1 MDVAKLN
8 EYAQRERLELKYED
22 VGCVGPDHMKTF
34 TIRAVLGGKA
44 YPDGAGK
51 NKKEAKQNAA
61 KNALRVLFGK
71 PDDSPG
77 EEKQSGASS
86 QPEEELDP
94 KVSDICD
101 KIRSLSV
108 RTKDKGLTKTN
119 FIGIVNSYCQK
130 KDKHPDYIL
139 VKRCGPSHNPQFCYR
154 LRIDKKDYPVGE
166 GKTAKEAKQN
176 AAGFAWSALQ
186 EQTDWDS
193 KVSIR
198 STVSEDGEPS
208 MLSVPS
214 ATPESHESSTQST
227 PVITF
232 KDSTPSKAQ
241 DAVKDKNMG
250 NGPKE
255 ISTQSRFTSDFD
267 PMECL
272 GRGAFGRV
280 YKAKHKLLDKF
291 YAVKIVCC
299 DEKSLREVGTLSEL
313 LHHNIIR
320 YYTFWMEDSG
330 YKGDND
336 ISHQSTENSSA
347 KYLYIQMELCETKTL
362 RLWIDE
368 KNAQPLQ
375 DSKRREESL
384 RIAQQIVSGVEYIHS
399 VKHIHRDLK
408 PANILFGLNGEIK
421 IGDFGLVTRDD
432 DGSFMDRTENKGTP
446 IYRAP
451 EQWRERNYDRKVD
464 IFPLGLIYFELLWK
478 LPTGQETRNTV
489 LFDARNQKLP
499 NDFSLTFPEENQL
512 IKLMLHVKPEDRP
525 EASKLRANL
534 EKWAQTFNSQNVSE
548 ESYSSLLAPFKSD
561 QQCRR
566 TCVLTVFLFRM
577 EENKNYIAK
586 LHEFARRTRCELKY
600 EDVRCEETDGIKR
613 FFKRAVVNGQ
623 GFPVG
628 EGNKA
633 KQAKQNA
640 AKNAL
645 RCLSEKENQRPVT
658 ENATKNPTAPV
669 HPTSAAK
676 VNSVDFLNEHAQ
688 KNRTGIKAVESTRP
702 KQNNVAQCCSFVL
715 GDKENPAVTG
725 KTKREAKKEAAKRVY
740 DEKYVSKTTEMVSCS
755 ALFDNGAPA
764 KPSTPP
770 TTPESS
776 DLQSKRVASTSCD
789 SVVFTNSSSPPMD
802 QDQNPV
808 VKPKSRKLIRFQ
820 DACESS
826 NEIVIIPR
834 KRSTGNSPSEN
845 ISAQSEISR
854 FTSEF
859 DSILCLD
866 RGAFGCVFKAKH
878 KLTGKDYA
886 VKIVLC
892 KEKALREVMAL
903 SDLSHRNIVRYFS
916 SWLEDSRYQ
925 WDSADDSYSTSQS
938 SIDDSSVKCLY
949 IQMELCSTKTLR
961 VWIDEKNAQN
971 VKKSLQ
977 DFKRRDESLSIA
989 QKIASAVEYIHS
1001 KMLIHRDLK
1010 PANIMFGQDGE
1021 VKIGDFGLAT
1031 NENDDI
1037 AENQIERTGY
1047 KGTPSYMAPEQK
1059 TQNYDRKVDIFALG
1073 LIFFELLWNIP
1084 TVHERHVVWK
1094 NVRTQKF
1101 PVEFQRKF
1109 HQEYIIIKPT
1119 LCEKPG
1125 KRPEASQL
1133 KTDLE
1138 QCSRM
1143 LNTQELV
1150 RRGSRT
1156 V

>member
-8 EYAQRERLELKYED
+8 EYAQKERLEPPKYED
-22 VGCVGPDHMKTF
+22 VGCVGPAHMKTF

-44 YPDGAGK
+44 YPDGVGK
-51 NKKEAKQNAA
+51 SKKEAKQNAA

-101 KIRSLSV
+101 KIRSVSV
-108 RTKDKGLTKTN
+108 RTKDEGLTKTN
-119 FIGIVNSYCQK
+119 FIAIVNSYCQK

-139 VKRCGPSHNPQFCYR
+139 VEKHGPPHNPQFFYK
-154 LRIDKKDYPVGE
+154 LRIDNKDYPMGE

-193 KVSIR
+193 KVSVR

-232 KDSTPSKAQ
+232 KDSTLSKAQ

-255 ISTQSRFTSDFD
+255 TSTQSRFTSDFD

-280 YKAKHKLLDKF
+280 YKARHKLLDKF

-299 DEKSLREVGTLSEL
+299 DKKSLREVGTLSD
-313 LHHNIIR
+313 LHHRNIIR

-347 KYLYIQMELCETKTL
+347 KYLYIQMELCVTKTL
-362 RLWIDE
+362 RGWIDE
-368 KNAQPLQ
+368 KNTQPLQ

-399 VKHIHRDLK
+399 EKHIHRDLK

-489 LFDARNQKLP
+489 LIDARNQKLP
-499 NDFSLTFPEENQL
+499 DDFSLTFPEENQL

-525 EASKLRANL
+525 EASKLRAEL

-548 ESYSSLLAPFKSD
+548 ESYSSLL
-561 QQCRR
+561 
-566 TCVLTVFLFRM
+566 M
-577 EENKNYIAK
+577 EENKNYIAE
-586 LHEFARRTRCELKY
+586 LHKFARGTGCELKY
-600 EDVRCEETDGIKR
+600 ED
-613 FFKRAVVNGQ
+613 
-623 GFPVG
+623 
-628 EGNKA
+628 
-633 KQAKQNA
+633 
-640 AKNAL
+640 
-645 RCLSEKENQRPVT
+645 
-658 ENATKNPTAPV
+658 
-669 HPTSAAK
+669 
-676 VNSVDFLNEHAQ
+676 
-688 KNRTGIKAVESTRP
+688 
-702 KQNNVAQCCSFVL
+702 
-715 GDKENPAVTG
+715 
-725 KTKREAKKEAAKRVY
+725 
-740 DEKYVSKTTEMVSCS
+740 MVSCS

-770 TTPESS
+770 TTLESS

-808 VKPKSRKLIRFQ
+808 VKPKSRKLIRLQ

-826 NEIVIIPR
+826 KEDVIIPR
-834 KRSTGNSPSEN
+834 KRNTGNSPSEN
-845 ISAQSEISR
+845 ISAQISR

-859 DSILCLD
+859 DSIVCLG

-925 WDSADDSYSTSQS
+925 WNSADDSCSTSQS

-961 VWIDEKNAQN
+961 VWIDEKNILN
-971 VKKSLQ
+971 VKKSLR
-977 DFKRRDESLSIA
+977 DSKRRDESLSIA

-1037 AENQIERTGY
+1037 AENLIERTCY

-1059 TQNYDRKVDIFALG
+1059 SQKNYDRKVDIFALG

-1084 TVHERHVVWK
+1084 TAHERHVVWK

-1125 KRPEASQL
+1125 KRPEASKL

-1138 QCSRM
+1138 QCSRT